1 MEKSQILDEL
11 AKAKERIEFL
21 EKELTKEIQKEQ
33 KFDFNYPFDNT
44 FLINKDVVYGGWR
57 DYNPQALQ
65 FGLYRINEDN
75 AIHQLN
81 LNKESNLI
89 GAIAEQIDL
98 KYLEDIKFN
107 SNEPKYCILYD
118 HHNKIYRHK
127 INMSSRILG
136 VNYMSKDLAEKVCE
150 ILNKGLVQL

>member
-21 EKELTKEIQKEQ
+21 EKELTKAIQKEE
-33 KFDFNYPFDNT
+33 KFEFNYPFNNT
-44 FLINKDVVYGGWR
+44 FLINKDVVYGGWK
-57 DYNPQALQ
+57 DNNPQALR

-89 GAIAEQIDL
+89 GAIVEQINS

-107 SNEPKYCILYD
+107 FNEPKYCILYD
-118 HHNKIYRHK
+118 HHKKIYK
-127 INMSSRILG
+127 YSFNISCRILG

>member
-21 EKELTKEIQKEQ
+21 EKELTKEIQ

-98 KYLEDIKFN
+98 KYLENIKFN
-107 SNEPKYCILYD
+107 SDKPKCSILYD
-118 HHNKIYRHK
+118 HHKKIYSYTYNTTCR
-127 INMSSRILG
+127 RILG
-136 VNYMSKDLAEKVCE
+136 VNYMSEELAEKVCD